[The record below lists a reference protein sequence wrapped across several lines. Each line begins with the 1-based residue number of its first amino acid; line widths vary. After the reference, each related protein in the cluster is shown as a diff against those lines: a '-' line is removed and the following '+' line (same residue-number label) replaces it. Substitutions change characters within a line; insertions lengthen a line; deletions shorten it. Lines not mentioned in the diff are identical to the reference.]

1 MWVPPP
7 ERYAPSTPE
16 ELKQLREL
24 ADEGMQLGR
33 HASTGETE
41 ARVAGT
47 VGASWAAR
55 LARALD
61 LLERV
66 TDERDRQ
73 TTKALELQETLAKH
87 IRRANEYSKGI
98 EAAIG
103 QDRARRSTGEPA
115 RSDRREIAGMRMRLE
130 QLEKR

>member
-1 MWVPPP
+1 MT
-7 ERYAPSTPE
+7 ERYAPPTPE

-66 TDERDRQ
+66 TDERDR
-73 TTKALELQETLAKH
+73 LQETLAKH